1 MDSVS
6 FNNVVLFY
14 FCEKKM
20 GNVKNLGL
28 DLQKLACKVLSIF
41 IKNSVLILF
50 LYDHIF
56 LLKNYMQHMLC
67 LRSFMDEI
75 SQAESRKDYI
85 FVRNL
90 KCNNIF
96 FN

>member
-1 MDSVS
+1 
-6 FNNVVLFY
+6 
-14 FCEKKM
+14 M

-41 IKNSVLILF
+41 IKNSVPILF

-56 LLKNYMQHMLC
+56 LLKNYMQHVMLC
-67 LRSFMDEI
+67 SFMDEI

-96 FN
+96 FNWT